1 MASKKPVRDSAEHN
15 AYFPSEYSLGQY
27 VAPTTNFDGAAGVPA
42 APSGPHKVLTVLT
55 DERYL
60 PLQDD
65 IYFSTG
71 NHPVETLLPLM
82 HLRAA
87 GYDVDVATLSGNLAK
102 FELWAMPEKDDA
114 VQQAWEELRPQFER
128 PRALPEIADGLDGDS
143 DYAAVFIPGGHGATI
158 NLADSP
164 EVGRVLAWALENDR
178 PVITLC
184 HGPAA
189 LLSAGGEDGRN
200 LFDGY
205 AVTVFPDAL
214 DSGPN
219 IEIGYLPGRMKWL
232 VAEELTRAGLTV
244 VNDDMTGQVH
254 RDRGLLTGDSPLA
267 SNALGRLAVETLT
280 GQEYAAD

>member
-1 MASKKPVRDSAEHN
+1 MASKKPAADAAEHN
-15 AYFPSEYSLGQY
+15 AFFPSEYSLGQY
-27 VAPTTNFDGAAGVPA
+27 VPPKTDFDGATG
-42 APSGPHKVLTVLT
+42 APKRTSGPSKVLTILT

-60 PLQDD
+60 PLQDGSF
-65 IYFSTG
+65 FSTG

-87 GYDVDVATLSGNLAK
+87 GYDIDIATLSGNMAK
-102 FELWAMPEKDDA
+102 FELWAMPAEDEA
-114 VQQAWEELRPQFER
+114 VKKAWQELLPQVES
-128 PRALPEIADGLDGDS
+128 PSALTSIADALAGDS

-164 EVGRVLAWALENDR
+164 VVGRVLAWALENER

-189 LLSAGGEDGRN
+189 LLSAKEASGKN
-200 LFDGY
+200 LFAGY
-205 AVTVFPDAL
+205 SAMVFPDAL

-219 IEIGYLPGRMKWL
+219 LEIGYLPAKMTWL
-232 VAEELTRAGLTV
+232 VAEELSKNDVTV
-244 VNDDMTGQVH
+244 LNDDMTGAVH
-254 RDRGLLTGDSPLA
+254 RDRILLTGDSPLA

-280 GQEYAAD
+280 QGSYEI